1 MIRALTIGLRYTHK
15 DAWTGG
21 IYYVQNLV
29 KALGLLPEGERPR
42 LIVIGGDKATLGA
55 LKGATGYERLERLSR
70 TRIARSP
77 PQRRPL
83 LPWARAPEAGDE
95 IDLMLLGSPPGLEF
109 RGVQWVPDFQEH
121 RFPEHFPP
129 EELAS
134 RLERNARWFSAHRHV
149 MVSSQD
155 VADDLRRHYGR
166 YRNRVHVVR
175 FASFPPAEAAAPELA
190 GLRVQYGL
198 PERYFLCANQF
209 WRHKNHGLVLRAL
222 AESGPAAPLVVF
234 TGLEEDYRD
243 PAYAPSVKRLAKEL
257 GLGEQAR
264 FLGFIPRPDQLALM
278 AGAVAVIQPS
288 LCEGWSTTVEDAKSL
303 GRRVL
308 ASDIAVHREQLGV
321 GGDFFGG
328 EDATA
333 LAALLR
339 RYAEADPQVATQD
352 YGAER
357 RRFAQDLATMCR
369 EVAADFR
376 RRRVDRLLITAR
388 SAGAASG

>member
-1 MIRALTIGLRYTHK
+1 MIRPLTIGLRYTHK

-21 IYYVQNLV
+21 VYYVQNLV
-29 KALGLLPEGERPR
+29 KAFGLLPESERPR
-42 LIVIGGDKATLGA
+42 LIVVGGDKPALEA
-55 LKGATGYERLERLSR
+55 LKAATGYGRLERLSR
-70 TRIARSP
+70 TRIEPAP

-83 LPWARAPEAGDE
+83 WPWVRAPEPGEE
-95 IDLMLLGSPPGLEF
+95 IDLLLMGSPPGLEF

-121 RFPEHFPP
+121 RFPGHFPP
-129 EELAS
+129 DELAS

-149 MVSSQD
+149 MVSSED
-155 VADDLRRHYGR
+155 VAGDLRRHYGR
-166 YRNRVHVVR
+166 YGNRVHVVR
-175 FASFPPAEAAAPELA
+175 FASFPPAEAMPTDLVA
-190 GLRVQYGL
+190 LRARYGL
-198 PERYFLCANQF
+198 PERYYLCANQF
-209 WRHKNHGLVLRAL
+209 WRHKNHGLVLRAM
-222 AESGPAAPLVVF
+222 AEAGPSAPPVVF

-243 PAYAPSVKRLAKEL
+243 PAYAPSVKQLAAELRL
-257 GLGEQAR
+257 GDQAR

-308 ASDIAVHREQLGV
+308 ASDIAVHREQLGQ

-328 EDATA
+328 EDAAA

-339 RYAEADPQVATQD
+339 RYAEADPQAPAQD
-352 YGAER
+352 YDEAR
-357 RRFAQDLATMCR
+357 RRFAQDLMRMCR
-369 EVAADFR
+369 EVAEDFR

-388 SAGAASG
+388 SAGASSG